1 MDSICPFILILIY
14 SNFSYFNLWM
24 CVCALKMNFIFFV
37 CVLAMGKAQ
46 CVALGRIKEQKA
58 QPIPSHISYYR

>member
-1 MDSICPFILILIY
+1 MDV
-14 SNFSYFNLWM
+14 
-24 CVCALKMNFIFFV
+24 CVCALKMNFLFV

-58 QPIPSHISYYR
+58 WPVPSHTSYYR